1 MFLAI
6 IRRQK
11 FLALKPTNK
20 KLAIKL
26 LKAGKVGVIPTDTLY
41 GLVGSAMRPLVV
53 ERIYKIKGRFY
64 FKPFIVL
71 IGDKLELLKFGII
84 LSNQTEEIINK
95 LWPGPVTI
103 VLPSPLVNFRYLDRG
118 KHTIAFRLPA
128 DEKLQKFLLATGP
141 LVAPSANPAGKLPAS
156 NFKEAHE
163 YFGDQVD
170 FYLRGME
177 LTGSPSTIVT
187 IINGQLKVLR
197 QGASM
202 LELTKFNK

>member
-1 MFLAI
+1 M
-6 IRRQK
+6 
-11 FLALKPTNK
+11 KPTNK
-20 KLAIKL
+20 KLAVKL
-26 LKAGKVGVIPTDTLY
+26 LKANKVGVIPTDTLY
-41 GLVGSAMRPLVV
+41 GLVGSAMKPEVV
-53 ERIYKIKGRFY
+53 ELIYKIKGRFY
-64 FKPFIVL
+64 LKPFIVL
-71 IGDKLELLKFGII
+71 IGAELELLKFGII
-84 LSNQTEEIINK
+84 LSNQVEELVRQ

-128 DEKLQKFLLATGP
+128 NEKLRKFLLATGP

-187 IINGQLKVLR
+187 INNGQLKILR
-197 QGASM
+197 QGAKK
-202 LELTKFNK
+202 L